1 VEFRWNDWNVEHIQ
15 AMKGKKKPTPITEM
29 TADELAT
36 ETAEFDQESV
46 IDTCGP
52 PPPEAK
58 RRWQRAQRK
67 RGRPKK
73 GQGAKVI
80 SVSVE
85 RRLLARSDR
94 LAKRLGISR
103 AALVARGLKAALT
116 LAGEKE
122 EEAT

>member
-1 VEFRWNDWNVEHIQ
+1 
-15 AMKGKKKPTPITEM
+15 MKGKKKTKPITEM
-29 TADELAT
+29 TAGELAA
-36 ETAEFDQESV
+36 ETAELDRESV
-46 IDTCGP
+46 IDTFGP
-52 PPPEAK
+52 PSPEAK
-58 RRWQRAQRK
+58 GLWERAERK

-85 RRLLARSDR
+85 RRLLASSDR